1 MTPIKFKNMVKSR
14 IEKKALEY
22 LLSKRGSKGLE
33 IRYKTLEIS
42 EYLLPF
48 NNRLNIEEKR
58 KLFET
63 RNRMTRIPYNFG
75 KKDEK
80 CFCGKI
86 ESISHIY
93 ECKSVNQLEP
103 IIPYNEIYNGNLN
116 NQIEIFRR
124 LEISLENRI
133 EMKTNISPCDPCD
146 PLDCVQSRFG

>member
-1 MTPIKFKNMVKSR
+1 M
-14 IEKKALEY
+14 EY
-22 LLSKRGSKGLE
+22 SLVSYFVSMALE

-80 CFCGKI
+80 SQTFILWWVHGEATLKGGG
-86 ESISHIY
+86 
-93 ECKSVNQLEP
+93 V
-103 IIPYNEIYNGNLN
+103 
-116 NQIEIFRR
+116 
-124 LEISLENRI
+124 
-133 EMKTNISPCDPCD
+133 
-146 PLDCVQSRFG
+146 